1 MKRVIVIGCPGSGK
15 SCLSRRLHD
24 KTGIPLHHLDLMNWN
39 ADGTPVERELFLER
53 LIDVLCTDSWIVD
66 GNYGS
71 TMERRI
77 KACDTILFLD
87 LPTDVC
93 LDGIRARRG
102 KPRDDIL
109 WVETKEDESFVEF
122 VRSYNDT
129 QRPKVIDLLE
139 KYGDKRVI
147 ILKSR
152 EEIDDFFEN
161 LDV

>member
-24 KTGIPLHHLDLMNWN
+24 KTSIPLHHLDLMNWN

-53 LIDVLCTDSWIVD
+53 LTGVFCTDSWIID

-71 TMERRI
+71 TMERRM
-77 KACDTILFLD
+77 KACDTVIFLD

-122 VRSYNDT
+122 VKGYNDV

-139 KYGDKRVI
+139 KYGDKRTV

-152 EEIDDFFEN
+152 EEIDDFLEH
-161 LDV
+161 LVV